1 MSRGLESEMKRS
13 LRSVKGAHAD
23 DGQRQRARDAAL
35 ALLVR
40 SVRMGHRRLAVQRLH
55 DAVSFGARVSGEQW
69 AYCRQ
74 AAMASGDIGVRALF
88 TRSEEFLRA
97 DQASQL
103 KGPRYG

>member
-1 MSRGLESEMKRS
+1 MSRELVREMKRS
-13 LRSVKGAHAD
+13 LRSGKGAHVD

-40 SVRMGHRRLAVQRLH
+40 SVGMGHRRLAVQRLH
-55 DAVSFGARVSGEQW
+55 DAVSFGVQVSGEQW

-74 AAMASGDIGVRALF
+74 AAMASGDMRVRALF

-103 KGPRYG
+103 KGPRHG